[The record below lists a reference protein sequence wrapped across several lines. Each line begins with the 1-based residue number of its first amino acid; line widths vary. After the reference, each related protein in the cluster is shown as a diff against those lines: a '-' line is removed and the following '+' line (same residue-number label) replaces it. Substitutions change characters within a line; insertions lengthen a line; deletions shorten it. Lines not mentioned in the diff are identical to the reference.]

1 MTKIQVGQIW
11 RLKSDGTQ
19 VLVTELGGS
28 GKTVLYVWQY
38 DGRISQGCSGLSNWH
53 DLFELVDDEQ
63 QGENE
68 ASA

>member
-28 GKTVLYVWQY
+28 GKTVLYVWQHE
-38 DGRISQGCSGLSNWH
+38 GQVSQGCSGLSNWH
-53 DLFELVDDEQ
+53 DLFEFAGDD
-63 QGENE
+63 NE
-68 ASA
+68 RI